1 MHYLKRP
8 SAGATPRQVYAAL
21 RMYGVILA
29 PFCNKCGVQNSHF
42 APINR
47 CHILSYTS
55 EFALKSRV
63 YSCPN
68 AQLCYIESP
77 LTSFQIATI
86 HPSVNTMAN
95 FLSLPG
101 ELRDIMYEQ
110 LLALDEP
117 IVCPTRPSPRYNRPR
132 LQTTLQKLHT
142 DILLANK
149 MIHREASSVLYGQ
162 NRFDLTKCAS
172 EQVSLF
178 VTQIGRHNSS
188 HIRYIHIN
196 FPGIRDRGQDDVVFN
211 DDSAM
216 ILAVIQLNCTNLH
229 SITTYPDGDQLNTI
243 DKPLVIEKALALTNT
258 HFKAILSLRVVVIQV
273 YKNGLSGSMRDTMK
287 SYGWKVEEIEQEK
300 ELVQASNVW
309 DDYDYDF
316 SWSVC

>member
-1 MHYLKRP
+1 
-8 SAGATPRQVYAAL
+8 
-21 RMYGVILA
+21 
-29 PFCNKCGVQNSHF
+29 
-42 APINR
+42 
-47 CHILSYTS
+47 
-55 EFALKSRV
+55 
-63 YSCPN
+63 
-68 AQLCYIESP
+68 
-77 LTSFQIATI
+77 
-86 HPSVNTMAN
+86 MAN

-101 ELRDIMYEQ
+101 ELRDIMYE
-110 LLALDEP
+110 LLLVLDEP
-117 IVCPTRPSPRYNRPR
+117 IVSPTRPSPQYNRPQ
-132 LQTTLQKLHT
+132 LQTTLQKLHI

-162 NRFDLTKCAS
+162 NRFDLTKCTS

-211 DDSAM
+211 DDGAM

-229 SITTYPDGDQLNTI
+229 SITTYPDGDQLNAI

-258 HFKAILSLRVVVIQV
+258 HFKAISSLRVVVIQV
-273 YKNGLSGSMRDTMK
+273 YKNGLSGSIRDTMK

-300 ELVQASNVW
+300 ELAQASNVW